1 MAFAITEAE
10 LRLHNRFRLCIF
22 SLEFIMKAWFMK
34 NKWKVIIS
42 LLIVAAL
49 TAAFFAGGSPQ
60 GSTPSSTAVASE
72 SRPESVSSQPVS
84 EPAER
89 TEPSAPSESSE
100 PSEISSEPEETEPEP
115 TYVPPA
121 PIQTQPETEPETEPE
136 AEPALSCT
144 ISITCYT
151 ILDNFDLCKP
161 EKQPFVPADGVI
173 LSTRTVEFEEG
184 ESVFDVLQRVCRD
197 YGIQLD
203 ASWTPTFNS
212 SYVKS
217 IANLYEKDVTSNSGW
232 LYKVNGWFPNY
243 GCSSYY
249 LEDGD
254 SICWVYT
261 CDLGQDVGVG
271 F

>member
-1 MAFAITEAE
+1 
-10 LRLHNRFRLCIF
+10 
-22 SLEFIMKAWFMK
+22 MKAWFMK
-34 NKWKVIIS
+34 NKWKVIIP

-60 GSTPSSTAVASE
+60 SSTPSSSAAPETVL
-72 SRPESVSSQPVS
+72 ESVSSQPET
-84 EPAER
+84 EPTER
-89 TEPSAPSESSE
+89 TEPSVPSSESSE
-100 PSEISSEPEETEPEP
+100 PSEISSEPEVTEPEP

-136 AEPALSCT
+136 AEPALTCT

-173 LSTRTVEFEEG
+173 LSTRTVEFDEG
-184 ESVFDVLQRVCRD
+184 ESVLDVLRRVCRD

-203 ASWTPTFNS
+203 ANWTPAYNS
-212 SYVKS
+212 SYVKGM
-217 IANLYEKDVTSNSGW
+217 ANLYEKDVTPASGW
-232 LYKVNGWFPNY
+232 MYKVNGWFPNY

-249 LEDGD
+249 LKDGD

-261 CDLGQDVGVG
+261 CNLGKDVGAG